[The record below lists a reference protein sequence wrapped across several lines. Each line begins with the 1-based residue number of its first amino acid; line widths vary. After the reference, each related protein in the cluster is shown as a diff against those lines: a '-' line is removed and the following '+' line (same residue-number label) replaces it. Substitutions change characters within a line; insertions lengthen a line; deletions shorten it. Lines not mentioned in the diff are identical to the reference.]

1 MSDVQVL
8 EKLLA
13 RGRVAGWEA
22 TRGSER
28 VVCTPTKRKRPTKTP
43 LRWDGG
49 PPEVTASREPSRR
62 PLRVLEGKRAR
73 AAARRPA
80 ACPPSTNASGGPSNA
95 RLFASLLAAAFP
107 YSFGVR
113 DKRAFCFVFF
123 FFVFTCAVDGPWTF
137 WQERLRPEIK
147 WGIIGRVCFLGGC
160 TRHDWFLLPWCV
172 RNGTFL
178 NGTKCRRLGQ
188 LVTSATGSGRGQ
200 IGLGH
205 ASCDVRSD

>member
-1 MSDVQVL
+1 MSLPVVRFEYWKENELVQLRADRRRVL
-8 EKLLA
+8 LPRTQA
-13 RGRVAGWEA
+13 AGPR
-22 TRGSER
+22 TRGYSLRCWPRLSRIRSACETNER
-28 VVCTPTKRKRPTKTP
+28 F
-43 LRWDGG
+43 
-49 PPEVTASREPSRR
+49 
-62 PLRVLEGKRAR
+62 VL
-73 AAARRPA
+73 
-80 ACPPSTNASGGPSNA
+80 
-95 RLFASLLAAAFP
+95 
-107 YSFGVR
+107 
-113 DKRAFCFVFF
+113 FF